1 MCRSRQQ
8 GYQLSINNNVKKNAY
23 EKKTYMKEKEKE
35 EEEDIHE
42 MIKYAIASTTSVF
55 IYIKNEKHL

>member
-1 MCRSRQQ
+1 MR
-8 GYQLSINNNVKKNAY
+8 
-23 EKKTYMKEKEKE
+23 EEEEE
-35 EEEDIHE
+35 EEEDIPE